1 MMESRLIY
9 AMDRTCRETMLFL
22 DVLGTLPLCS
32 VSHWTLQ
39 NVLYSILFLE
49 ENTLKNPV
57 KSFKSAFQE
66 L

>member
-1 MMESRLIY
+1 
-9 AMDRTCRETMLFL
+9 MLFL